1 RADSRP
7 GGEFSMPVLA
17 IRMADRYNGV
27 SELHGREAR
36 AMWRV
41 LWPTLA
47 EHEVPIGSITN
58 GVHLRTWVARDMAMV
73 FDRAF
78 GEGWEEPG
86 DDRAMWAK
94 TAGVADSELWS
105 LRQRARAKLVAELP
119 ARMRALTERKGLVFD
134 PGKIP
139 QPLDPRALTI
149 GFARRFATY
158 KRGTL

>member
-1 RADSRP
+1 AEASAAGNVFTTHTPVPAGNDGFAPDLIAPYLRILGAGLGMSGDDVMRLGRADSQP

-41 LWPTLA
+41 LWPKLA

-58 GVHLRTWVARDMAMV
+58 GVHLRTWVGRDMAAV

-78 GEGWEEPG
+78 GDGWEERG

-94 TAGVADSELWS
+94 IADVPDADLWS
-105 LRQRARAKLVAELP
+105 LR
-119 ARMRALTERKGLVFD
+119 
-134 PGKIP
+134 
-139 QPLDPRALTI
+139 
-149 GFARRFATY
+149 
-158 KRGTL
+158 